1 MNIPIAKASK
11 TGKTISFL
19 GANRSFSQQPAI
31 TSALKLDDLQ
41 NIVRQGYINCSRR
54 TYFLRLDSEQTG
66 NDKGLAA
73 LKERGLIP
81 SSLQNIPLQL
91 QKLTETVEKGCP
103 NTFVDIGFT
112 YAGLEKLKIRSE
124 LLEVFRRKSPAFHGN
139 AFSRAQRHLG
149 DTGLSAPQYWQPHYQ
164 DQVTGGGF
172 HIVLIAHFPYVAN
185 SKNIPEENS
194 ACIQVFESTLLQ
206 VLLNLDVP
214 ANLTSPLS
222 GSWIEVSVPL
232 EKPSTEHFGY
242 RDGITFPKY
251 SEHAPSRDEKG
262 YRELHALGEILLG
275 QPRNDGDN
283 LYADL
288 GLTHKKNA
296 NIGLQ
301 KTPFEEEYKKFF
313 KNSSFGVLRKME
325 QRVEYFHQWV
335 EKQAVDNFN
344 TDKAMRLV
352 ETSGDPYYLS
362 KKWIRAKL
370 IGRTP
375 EGDLL
380 TPNMTMKDLQ
390 NVKVVAK
397 PLKEKGFHVTND
409 GGKPLDGDDSEGSA
423 CPFSSHIRRMN
434 PRDDSVTPFIH
445 RPVLRRG
452 MPYTE
457 GGEKGMSGLFIC
469 ADIAEQFEHLLGV
482 WANHKVLGIPDES
495 TCKDPIIGNHEPQ
508 SNVLYLHSRPDHASK
523 KNKVSFY
530 EPFVITRGC
539 AYVWFPT
546 QSTLETLGSYTKL
559 LPDV

>member
-1 MNIPIAKASK
+1 MNIPFLHVPKKGS
-11 TGKTISFL
+11 TISYL
-19 GANRSFSQQPAI
+19 GASRSFSQPPAI
-31 TSALKLDDLQ
+31 TPALILKDLQ
-41 NIVRQGYINCSRR
+41 NIVSNGYINCSRR
-54 TYFLRLDSEQTG
+54 TYFLRLDSEQTAS
-66 NDKGLAA
+66 DKGLGA

-91 QKLTETVEKGCP
+91 QKLTEAVKKGCP

-112 YAGLEKLKIRSE
+112 YAGLEKLKIRTE
-124 LLEVFRRKSPAFHGN
+124 LLEVFRRKSPAFHDN

-164 DQVTGGGF
+164 DQVPGGGF
-172 HIVLIAHFPYVAN
+172 HILLIAHFPYVLN
-185 SKNIPEENS
+185 SKKIPEENS
-194 ACIQVFESTLLQ
+194 TCIQIFEFAMLEI
-206 VLLNLDVP
+206 LLNLNNL

-232 EKPSTEHFGY
+232 EKPGTEHFGY
-242 RDGITFPKY
+242 RDGITFPMY

-262 YRELHALGEILLG
+262 YRALHALGEILLG

-283 LYADL
+283 LYSDL
-288 GLTHKKNA
+288 GLTHKKNT

-301 KTPFEEEYKKFF
+301 KTPIEEEAKKFF

-325 QRVEYFHQWV
+325 QRVEYFNQWV
-335 EKQAVDNFN
+335 DKQAVANFN
-344 TDKAMRLV
+344 TDKVMGLV
-352 ETSGDPYYLS
+352 ATPGDDYYVS

-370 IGRTP
+370 LGRTP

-397 PLKEKGFHVTND
+397 PLEEKGFHVTDKN
-409 GGKPLDGDDSEGSA
+409 GKPLATDDSEGRA

-434 PRDDSVTPFIH
+434 PRDDAVTPFIH

-457 GGEKGMSGLFIC
+457 GDEKGMSGLFLC
-469 ADIAEQFEHLLGV
+469 ADIAEQFEHLVGT

-508 SNVLYLHSRPDHASK
+508 SNVLYLHSHPDHASK
-523 KNKVSFY
+523 KNKVSFDQ
-530 EPFVITRGC
+530 PFVITRGC

-546 QSTLETLGSYTKL
+546 YSTLATLGSYTEL
-559 LPDV
+559 VA